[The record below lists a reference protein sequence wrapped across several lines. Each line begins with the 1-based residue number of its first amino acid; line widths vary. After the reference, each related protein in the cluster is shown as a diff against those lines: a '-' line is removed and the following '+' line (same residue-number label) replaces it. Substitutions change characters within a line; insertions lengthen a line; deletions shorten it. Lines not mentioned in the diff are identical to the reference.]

1 MPRGR
6 VVRVREPL
14 AADALLWSGF
24 GRRFR
29 AQATEGLLARRIP

>member
-6 VVRVREPL
+6 VVRVRKPL

-29 AQATEGLLARRIP
+29 AQATEELLARRIP